1 MGSNGDFGTDQ
12 GTSTTELLAVRQF
25 AIPGCV
31 RSMLHDADFGHGAFL
46 PSRVRRDGMAT
57 MWHGDKT
64 WNPGGRSPRDLRDA
78 RTVKGQSYRV
88 PRNRRMSSHVPRPSN
103 TQASQAYQ
111 PEHAGVRGGWR
122 LVIAALFLLAPAVVA
137 LRPVCRPDAVG
148 ADEWA
153 FGVRHQK
160 HGAGWLHC
168 EPWIRRVLT
177 D

>member
-1 MGSNGDFGTDQ
+1 
-12 GTSTTELLAVRQF
+12 
-25 AIPGCV
+25 
-31 RSMLHDADFGHGAFL
+31 
-46 PSRVRRDGMAT
+46 
-57 MWHGDKT
+57 
-64 WNPGGRSPRDLRDA
+64 
-78 RTVKGQSYRV
+78 
-88 PRNRRMSSHVPRPSN
+88 MSSHVPRPSN

-122 LVIAALFLLAPAVVA
+122 LVIAALFLLAPAVVV
-137 LRPVCRPDAVG
+137 LRPVCRPDRVG

-168 EPWIRRVLT
+168 EPWIRRVLA